1 VTIMGWLLWLGGAL
15 LLAVLEI
22 FTLDLLFIMLAAGA
36 AAGAIGAAA
45 GLPLVWQIV
54 LAAAVALLML
64 FALRPFLL
72 RHLRTRVDLVETNVA
87 AMVGKLG
94 TVLQPTDGS
103 GGRVKIGGEVWSART
118 EDGVVLAAD
127 DQVRVS
133 RIDGATAVVAK
144 IAAPSAPSAPSA
156 QSAPSTT
163 EDAERP

>member
-1 VTIMGWLLWLGGAL
+1 MGWLLWLGGAL

>member
-1 VTIMGWLLWLGGAL
+1 MGWLLWLGGAL

-45 GLPLVWQIV
+45 GLSLVWQIV

-94 TVLQPTDGS
+94 TVLQPTDGA
-103 GGRVKIGGEVWSART
+103 GGRVKIGGDVWSART
-118 EDGVVLAAD
+118 EDGGVLAAD

-144 IAAPSAPSAPSA
+144 VVAPSAPA
-156 QSAPSTT
+156 APSTT

>member
-1 VTIMGWLLWLGGAL
+1 MGWLLWLGGAL

-144 IAAPSAPSAPSA
+144 IAAPSAPSAPS
-156 QSAPSTT
+156 TT

>member
-1 VTIMGWLLWLGGAL
+1 MVWLLWLGGAL

-54 LAAAVALLML
+54 LAAAVALLMM

-87 AMVGKLG
+87 AMTGKPG
-94 TVLQPTDGS
+94 TVLQPTDGA

-118 EDGVVLAAD
+118 EDGDVLAAG
-127 DQVRVS
+127 DQVRVT
-133 RIDGATAVVAK
+133 RIDGATAVVTHTPVVT
-144 IAAPSAPSAPSA
+144 APVDEPGAL
-156 QSAPSTT
+156 
-163 EDAERP
+163 